1 MKSFKKFLSV
11 QEAKAGYCSD
21 ECCGSDVKAEDCP
34 CPPTCPHCDCNAE
47 VNETFD
53 PKHPKVV
60 AARKAHKAGT
70 YDGNVDKNGNAI
82 VHINGKPHT
91 VTKGDPAAKT
101 ESVDEG
107 SIKGSGTDRKSVL
120 KKAYRSGEQDTRQFN
135 TPGGAAT
142 NKPKRGSD
150 STVKKAYQAGRDS
163 EHGDSAY
170 KGKRRSKP
178 QDTLGYKKPGY
189 NEAIEEG
196 ILDNIKKKANDIR
209 RKVVGPNQAEKDAA
223 KKKQMAKQRAS
234 TMKNIGSAM
243 SAVAKKDKA
252 AEVARLKQGLKNV
265 ENQRKESVELD
276 ELSPETLKSYKKKAV
291 KQYKQSANKRMP
303 GGGDY
308 GSATKAAQDKHQKRF
323 DKRHKGIGSEIKRTT
338 DSDIH
343 LKDPKGLVRK
353 DPKSNSMTGK
363 PAPYK
368 NRAESLDE
376 ATINQL
382 TAEYVNEHNITMVEL
397 EAMSPE
403 QLDEIIGKA
412 LGGIAKAAIK
422 TGAAAIRGGK
432 AATQRVSTAGRA
444 NSAEKKADK
453 LEKKKAD
460 RDRIQAAKDRIKAAK
475 DSLRQKQ
482 AAATS

>member
-1 MKSFKKFLSV
+1 MKSFKSHFN
-11 QEAKAGYCSD
+11 EAKDTHCSD
-21 ECCGSDVKAEDCP
+21 ECCGADVKAADCDCP
-34 CPPTCPHCDCNAE
+34 ADCPHCNCNA
-47 VNETFD
+47 V
-53 PKHPKVV
+53 
-60 AARKAHKAGT
+60 
-70 YDGNVDKNGNAI
+70 
-82 VHINGKPHT
+82 
-91 VTKGDPAAKT
+91 
-101 ESVDEG
+101 SEG
-107 SIKGSGTDRKSVL
+107 SIKGSGTDRKAVL

-150 STVKKAYQAGRDS
+150 ATVKKAYQAGRDS

-178 QDTLGYKKPGY
+178 QDTLGYKKPSY

-209 RKVVGPNQAEKDAA
+209 RKVVGPSQAEKDAA
-223 KKKQMAKQRAS
+223 RKKQMAKQHDS
-234 TMKNIGSAM
+234 TMARIGSAM

-265 ENQRKESVELD
+265 QNKRNEETEQLD
-276 ELSPETLKSYKKKAV
+276 ELSPETLKSYKKKAL
-291 KQYKQSANKRMP
+291 KQYKQSANKRNP

-368 NRAESLDE
+368 NRAESKVDEVLDTPKAMDSYRDKAKYSKDKATNSAVANILRKGDHSADLKTRAKREKGLKMADRNATKKTVKALRGESIEEKNGLWANIHAKRARGEKMRKKGEEGAPTPE
-376 ATINQL
+376 AIKRAQESFSEDLDAIMSNL
-382 TAEYVNEHNITMVEL
+382 DMVNEVAGAGEQGTPEL
-397 EAMSPE
+397 
-403 QLDEIIGKA
+403 
-412 LGGIAKAAIK
+412 
-422 TGAAAIRGGK
+422 T
-432 AATQRVSTAGRA
+432 
-444 NSAEKKADK
+444 KKYKKDTPMEDK
-453 LEKKKAD
+453 K
-460 RDRIQAAKDRIKAAK
+460 
-475 DSLRQKQ
+475 
-482 AAATS
+482 